1 MLLCLFCNR
10 SRWIKRIQIRSCFSL
25 SDEGLIDAFSKFPFL
40 EELDVALCAF
50 SVIPL
55 VAVGNYCPCLKSLKL
70 NCHLCSTSAL
80 DSEGEEEAD
89 EDNAAITIGRSMPAL
104 HHLQLVG
111 NAMTNLGLKAILDG
125 CPHLESLDLRQCLN
139 INLKGVL
146 GERCS
151 EQIEDLRL
159 PYDLVSDYDF
169 LSDDDSDSDDDTD
182 DESLHQDYPSR
193 SSGEE

>member
-40 EELDVALCAF
+40 EELNVALCAF

-89 EDNAAITIGRSMPAL
+89 EDDAAIAIGRSIPAL

-139 INLKGVL
+139 VNLKGVL
-146 GERCS
+146 GEGVVS
-151 EQIEDLRL
+151 RL
-159 PYDLVSDYDF
+159 KTCDF
-169 LSDDDSDSDDDTD
+169 LMI
-182 DESLHQDYPSR
+182 
-193 SSGEE
+193 